1 MWRDLAVFAGA
12 FAVSAA
18 LPGPD
23 TMLLFSRTLSGGA
36 RAAGTV
42 AIGLTAGKLVLLTAA
57 VAGVAAAAA
66 ALGPLFVVL
75 KLAGGAYLV
84 WLAVRLWRRANAVP
98 PTAAGQA
105 AAGSQLA
112 RVGTGWRGIGLGAA
126 LTVGN
131 PQALLFYVAVLP
143 AVLGGQRVGADEYL
157 LLCAVLA
164 AVMAAAAAAYITL
177 ATRVRAV
184 LSASRKRV
192 ADRVGAVLLG
202 LIGVVIIAR

>member
-1 MWRDLAVFAGA
+1 MGRDLAVFAAA

-23 TMLLFSRTLSGGA
+23 TMLLFSRALSGGA

-42 AIGLTAGKLVLLTAA
+42 ALGLTLGKLVLLTAA
-57 VAGVAAAAA
+57 VAGVAAVAA
-66 ALGPLFVVL
+66 ALGPLFVVP
-75 KLAGGAYLV
+75 KVAGGAYLF
-84 WLAVRLWRRANAVP
+84 WLAVGLWRRAGAT
-98 PTAAGQA
+98 PTAAEETVGR
-105 AAGSQLA
+105 SRLA

-126 LTVGN
+126 LTVSN
-131 PQALLFYVAVLP
+131 PQALLFYIAVLP

-164 AVMAAAAAAYITL
+164 AVMAAVAAVYITL

-184 LSASRKRV
+184 LSASRRRV

-202 LIGVVIIAR
+202 LTGAVVIAR